1 MTARGVPTIDVVVAA
16 PAWTR
21 VLPRARAVAKHAAAA
36 ALAAAGPRTPAE
48 VSLVLTGDAAV
59 RKLNAVYRGKD
70 KPTNVL
76 SFPAGAEAAPRGAP
90 RILGDVVLAYGV
102 AAREAKSEGKT
113 LKAHLSHLV
122 VHGVLH
128 LLGYDHKHDTDA
140 SAMERLEKKILAGL
154 GIADPYSV
162 PAPAPVQTRSGGT
175 RTRPVNLK

>member
-1 MTARGVPTIDVVVAA
+1 MWSLRRRRGRGSCRA
-16 PAWTR
+16 PAP
-21 VLPRARAVAKHAAAA
+21 LQS
-36 ALAAAGPRTPAE
+36 TPAE

-122 VHGVLH
+122 VHGV
-128 LLGYDHKHDTDA
+128 
-140 SAMERLEKKILAGL
+140 
-154 GIADPYSV
+154 
-162 PAPAPVQTRSGGT
+162 
-175 RTRPVNLK
+175 